1 MKYKDFILVE
11 ATYACVPSSRKT
23 FTISEVSGN
32 ACWIYYQCAAW
43 WPLYFAVLLES
54 CAT

>member
-1 MKYKDFILVE
+1 MKYEDVILVE

-32 ACWIYYQCAAW
+32 ACWIYYQCAACT
-43 WPLYFAVLLES
+43 LYFAVLLES
-54 CAT
+54 CAA